1 LQKLTLY
8 SRPGCHL
15 CEDMA
20 FALTPIIRGRA
31 SLEIVDV
38 EGSPDLE
45 KGYGL
50 RIPVLVGGG
59 TELSAHPLDVA
70 AVEAFLASAHG

>member
-1 LQKLTLY
+1 MRKLTLY
-8 SRPGCHL
+8 GRPGCHL
-15 CEDMA
+15 CEDA
-20 FALTPIIRGRA
+20 ALELTPIIRGRA

-38 EGSPDLE
+38 EGSADLE
-45 KGYGL
+45 RAYGL